1 MPAAMDAFEV
11 IIDLSFLLDIALNFN
26 TCYVSSSIELVT
38 DRKLIAKHYL
48 LSWVAEP
55 HTVPTAPGACA
66 ARCAPLIAAPCAPI
80 STGSRLDLDCISAH
94 RARLRWFVLDVAGS
108 IPISTITLL
117 SRSGDA
123 ADGQQDQQAVQ
134 AAKILKARNPPHH
147 PIAC

>member
-1 MPAAMDAFEV
+1 M
-11 IIDLSFLLDIALNFN
+11 
-26 TCYVSSSIELVT
+26 
-38 DRKLIAKHYL
+38 
-48 LSWVAEP
+48 EP
-55 HTVPTAPGACA
+55 RWQG
-66 ARCAPLIAAPCAPI
+66 
-80 STGSRLDLDCISAH
+80 CISAH

-147 PIAC
+147 LFA